1 MNPSNR
7 NARQHA
13 SITHSQPTTDS
24 ELLVHAAVFIIFAMP
39 DQDPE
44 DKSVAMREAVPQ
56 IFRQALAE
64 ASISKAFARHVH
76 CDRGVLRVREDLF
89 DLHSYSR
96 VLVVSLGKA
105 GHTMVEALADQVGGS
120 LEGIVAS
127 PVEPKAQV
135 HGFRY
140 FRGGH
145 PTPNAESIRAA
156 TAMLRA
162 LEAPPAST
170 LVIFLLSGGGSS
182 VVEKPIDEEIS
193 LDDLIA
199 TYRALVHSGA
209 PIAEINTV
217 RKHLSAVKGGRLA
230 QAAYPAQQVS
240 LLVSDVPDSTP
251 DALASGP
258 TMPDSTTVE
267 DCYRIAE
274 KYGLLQQLPQSPREL
289 FERHALE
296 ETPKSDDPAFCRA
309 RWWSVL
315 SNQTAIE
322 EASAAAERAGFIVQV
337 DNSCDDWD
345 YERAAEYLLGRV
357 RDLRKQVS
365 PVCLISGG
373 EVTVKVTNGGVGGRN
388 QQFALTC
395 AEKIPGETITVLSAG
410 TDGID
415 GNSPAAG
422 AVADGTTIERAQARG
437 LDAHAALQ
445 KFDAY
450 PFFAALG
457 DAIETGPTGNN
468 LRDLRILLAY

>member
-1 MNPSNR
+1 M
-7 NARQHA
+7 RQHA
-13 SITHSQPTTDS
+13 RD
-24 ELLVHAAVFIIFAMP
+24 
-39 DQDPE
+39 
-44 DKSVAMREAVPQ
+44 
-56 IFRQALAE
+56 IFRHALAE
-64 ASISKAFARHVH
+64 ASIAKGFARHVH
-76 CDRGVLRVREDLF
+76 CERGILRVREDLY

-105 GHTMVEALADQVGGS
+105 GHTMVEALADQVGSS

-127 PVEPKAQV
+127 STESATQV

-145 PTPNAESIRAA
+145 PTPNADSIQAA
-156 TAMLRA
+156 GAILRM
-162 LEAPPAST
+162 LEAQPASA

-182 VVEKPIDEEIS
+182 IVEQPIDDEVS

-209 PIAEINTV
+209 PIAEINAV

-230 QAAYPAQQVS
+230 QAAFPAQLVS

-274 KYGLLQQLPQSPREL
+274 KYELLKQFPPSTREL
-289 FERHALE
+289 FERHAFD
-296 ETPKSDDPAFCRA
+296 ETPKSDDPAFHCA
-309 RWWSVL
+309 RWWPVL
-315 SNQTAIE
+315 SNQSAIE
-322 EASAAAERAGFIVQV
+322 EASVAAERAGFIVHV

-345 YERAAEYLLGRV
+345 YEKAADYLLNRLRG
-357 RDLRKQVS
+357 LRKQFS

-388 QQFALTC
+388 QQFALAC
-395 AEKIPGETITVLSAG
+395 AEKIAGENITVLSAG
-410 TDGID
+410 TDGVD
-415 GNSPAAG
+415 GNSSAAG
-422 AVADGTTIERAQARG
+422 AVMDGTTMDRARG
-437 LDAHAALQ
+437 QGVDARAALGE
-445 KFDAY
+445 FDAY
-450 PFFAALG
+450 PFFKALG
-457 DAIETGPTGNN
+457 DSIETGPTGNN